1 MTRNIIIRSLIAVG
15 SLLIIVGV
23 SLIGWMNSTSAD
35 KNQITVEV
43 EEGNTESVEFKN
55 FELVPGSSCEY
66 TIKFNGER
74 ARQYDVTLDFVEKE
88 DKALKNF
95 AYVKIISNNEI
106 IYDRLLAD
114 AFEDDVLEVSVD
126 FDNNENTELKIVY
139 YLPIEVGN
147 EAKNAEA
154 VFELQF
160 VTKSEGDN

>member
-1 MTRNIIIRSLIAVG
+1 MTRNIIIRSLIAFG

-23 SLIGWMNSTSAD
+23 SLIGWINSTSAD
-35 KNQITVEV
+35 KNEIKVEI
-43 EEGNTESVEFKN
+43 EEGHTESVEFKD
-55 FELVPGSSCEY
+55 FELVPGASCEY
-66 TIKFNGER
+66 TVKFNGER

-88 DKALKNF
+88 DKTLKKF
-95 AYVKIISNNEI
+95 AYVKIISGDEI

-114 AFEDDVLEVSVD
+114 AFEDDVLEISVD